1 MSNITLRIPSDVPTV
16 EAVPVQEAPVQED
29 KCKHKTQTFE
39 TINWI
44 AAGGH
49 LFNAALTLVIGD
61 DKQYQVYDTY
71 ASWTKYNGTCPPNQ
85 YKVQGPRG
93 TFLVNPRDK
102 APTISLSLLWLIFAF
117 HTLSA
122 LFQGYAG
129 CSKNYAN
136 DITQRGVNPLRFI
149 EYSISATIMLVCIA
163 LVSGID
169 EYFALLAVESLTF
182 VTMIL
187 GLVAELLFDDTKKD
201 YRLKQIGWIAH
212 FAGWV
217 TMLAAY
223 GGVILKQYFFSIEKS
238 DEGPPEW
245 VTVVIFAVFGLYNIF
260 GITQFI
266 QLCCKYPVHRAC
278 RSECVESGQTDVCG
292 SSLNVFIEMM
302 YVTNSLVTKSLL
314 GWMIIANLV
323 IEDRRNFCPT

>member
-1 MSNITLRIPSDVPTV
+1 MTNIVLRIPTDNKV
-16 EAVPVQEAPVQED
+16 D
-29 KCKHKTQTFE
+29 KVDREEECKQKPMQTFE
-39 TINWI
+39 IINWI

-49 LFNAALTLVIGD
+49 LFNATLTLVIGD
-61 DKQYQVYDTY
+61 DKQYQIYDTY
-71 ASWTKYNGTCPPNQ
+71 ASWTPYNGTCPTNQ
-85 YKVQGPRG
+85 YKVNGSTG

-102 APTISLSLLWLIFAF
+102 APTMSLSLLWLIFAF
-117 HTLSA
+117 HILSA

-129 CSKNYAN
+129 CSKNYVSN
-136 DITQRGVNPLRFI
+136 IVQRGVNPLRFV
-149 EYSISATIMLVCIA
+149 EYAASATIMLLCIA

-169 EYFALLAVESLTF
+169 EYFALLAVEALTF

-187 GLVAELLFDDTKKD
+187 GLIAELLFDDTKKD

-223 GGVILKQYFFSIEKS
+223 GGVILKQYFFSLEKS

-245 VTVVIFAVFGLYNIF
+245 VTIVIFAVFGLYNIF
-260 GITQFI
+260 GVTQFI
-266 QLCCKYPVHRAC
+266 QLCCKFPVHKIYK
-278 RSECVESGQTDVCG
+278 EDCVVSGQKNVCG

-302 YVTNSLVTKSLL
+302 YVVNSLVTKTLL
-314 GWMIIANLV
+314 GWMIIVNLIV
-323 IEDRRNFCPT
+323 EDNRDFCA

>member
-1 MSNITLRIPSDVPTV
+1 MSNITLRIPTIPDPDVPVAKAV
-16 EAVPVQEAPVQED
+16 EVVE
-29 KCKHKTQTFE
+29 CKQTKMQTFE
-39 TINWI
+39 IINWI

-71 ASWTKYNGTCPPNQ
+71 ASWTKYNGTCPPTQ
-85 YKVQGPRG
+85 YKVEGSRG

-102 APTISLSLLWLIFAF
+102 APTMSLSLLWLIFAF
-117 HTLSA
+117 HILSA
-122 LFQGYAG
+122 FFQGYAG
-129 CSKNYAN
+129 CSRNYVY

-149 EYSISATIMLVCIA
+149 EYAASATIMLVCIA

-169 EYFALLAVESLTF
+169 EYFALLAVVTLTF
-182 VTMIL
+182 VTMML
-187 GLVAELLFDDTKKD
+187 GLVAEILFDDLKTD
-201 YRLKQIGWIAH
+201 YRLKQIGWVAH
-212 FAGWV
+212 FTGWV

-245 VTVVIFAVFGLYNIF
+245 VTAVIFAVFGLYNIF
-260 GITQFI
+260 GATQFV
-266 QLCCKYPVHRAC
+266 QLCCKFPLHKAFKE
-278 RSECVESGQTDVCG
+278 ECVETGQKQVCG
-292 SSLNVFIEMM
+292 STLNVFVEML

-323 IEDRRNFCPT
+323 VEDNRDLC